1 MIASP
6 ALTALAALP
15 IPGSMPPGEPAEA
28 VQGPDFLTILAQSA
42 RQTLPASDV
51 PIDPATFTAPIL
63 PQPAPASAAATTGK
77 ILPPALPQTALPEAA
92 LAAETTCEADAPPS
106 AASPTVLLHR
116 AALPRGQAKKAEPA
130 GPILA
135 EEPAPTITDEADLP
149 EAAPEP
155 APVIALLSLPAPAL
169 AALTAHA
176 PQQPGHSEHA
186 AVLRALPAL
195 PAPSRAVSAEPEAA
209 LPIELAAPQTA
220 LAVLAPRVQRRLAP
234 AAPLIETAASSLS
247 VPADPTPNPAP
258 APLRQVRVAVALAE
272 TLPRAT
278 RAEAGGLIRLPA
290 ALPGD
295 EGEAAAPAMLPLAAP
310 PAAPQSL
317 LAAAP
322 AAPPTRP
329 QDFAAL
335 IDRLS
340 AAREAAAPQ
349 SVTVSLA
356 HADFGRVQLNFRH
369 EDGTLAVS
377 LASADPDFARIA
389 AQAAPP
395 VIALAEP
402 RSAEAAAQQS
412 GSLQTSARSDSQSAQ
427 TAPGSQQRGHGQD
440 RRGDGPHRFESQ
452 PRARASAERP
462 AGRSGIFA

>member
-15 IPGSMPPGEPAEA
+15 IPGSMPPGEPADA
-28 VQGPDFLTILAQSA
+28 VQGADFLTILAQSA
-42 RQTLPASDV
+42 RQALPASDV
-51 PIDPATFTAPIL
+51 PIDPATFTVPIL

-169 AALTAHA
+169 AALTAYA

-195 PAPSRAVSAEPEAA
+195 PAPSRDVSAEPEAA

-234 AAPLIETAASSLS
+234 AAPLIETAAPPLAA
-247 VPADPTPNPAP
+247 PADVPLAS
-258 APLRQVRVAVALAE
+258 APLRQVLVEVVLAE

-295 EGEAAAPAMLPLAAP
+295 ESEAAAPAMLPLAAP

-317 LAAAP
+317 LVAAP

-356 HADFGRVQLNFRH
+356 HADFGRVQLHFRH

-452 PRARASAERP
+452 PRARASAERH